1 MKFKNLNEASF
12 KRGDVVF
19 FKGDFEIGE
28 GYVRIMSEMENGYL
42 ATHQF
47 LDDDR
52 DVEFHSCVWIDDN
65 GKVFGK
71 YPCKKYNGSLKDLED
86 WGTH

>member
-12 KRGDVVF
+12 KRDDIVF
-19 FKGDFEIGE
+19 FSGDFELGD
-28 GYVRIMSEMENGYL
+28 GYARIMSKMEKGYL
-42 ATHQF
+42 ATTKF

-52 DVEFHSCVWIDDN
+52 QVEFISCVWIDDN

-71 YPCKKYNGSLKDLED
+71 FPCKKYNGSIKDIED

>member
-1 MKFKNLNEASF
+1 L
-12 KRGDVVF
+12 
-19 FKGDFEIGE
+19 GE
-28 GYVRIMSEMENGYL
+28 GYARIMGEMEKGYL
-42 ATHQF
+42 ATTRF

-52 DVEFHSCVWIDDN
+52 SVEFFTCVWIDDN

-71 YPCKKYNGSLKDLED
+71 YPCKKYTGSLKDLED

>member
-1 MKFKNLNEASF
+1 MKFKNLNESSF

-19 FKGDFEIGE
+19 FRGDFELGE
-28 GYVRIMSEMENGYL
+28 GYVRIMSEMAKGYL
-42 ATHQF
+42 ATFQF
-47 LDDDR
+47 LDDDKE
-52 DVEFHSCVWIDDN
+52 VEFFSCVWIDDN